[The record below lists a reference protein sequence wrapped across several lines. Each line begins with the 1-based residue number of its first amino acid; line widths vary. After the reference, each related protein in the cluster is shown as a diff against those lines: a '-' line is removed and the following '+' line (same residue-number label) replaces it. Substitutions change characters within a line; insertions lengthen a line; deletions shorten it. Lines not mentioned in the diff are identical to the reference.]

1 MKLSRMEPFSF
12 NSLEVSFDLEKKRWS
27 VQFHPRLY
35 ALNYIPARRGFP
47 RVDRKGNCPVGWSH
61 GKTCSKNDKLVCC
74 KTSWIAMFSLQQ
86 NRSLH
91 WRRVLAPSRES
102 LTQYPLPVGA
112 NPVPGGRPSLALV
125 LFISHSVLGR
135 ILAGFHKTVIEL

>member
-1 MKLSRMEPFSF
+1 MKLSRMEPFLF
-12 NSLEVSFDLEKKRWS
+12 NSLVVSFDLEKS
-27 VQFHPRLY
+27 GGTFNFTLH
-35 ALNYIPARRGFP
+35 YIPARRGFP

-61 GKTCSKNDKLVCC
+61 GKTCSKNEKLVLQYCC

-86 NRSLH
+86 NRLLH

-125 LFISHSVLGR
+125 LCISHSVLGR